1 MHVMWQDVRY
11 TLRTLSAAPGHA
23 SIVVATIALGLAVN
37 VTMFSVI
44 NAYMLRPLPV
54 RDPAMLY
61 RLSWSTPSG
70 GVGFFTSRE
79 AEAFRAP
86 SAPYADAVSFEPVVA
101 TVDGRSAFGNLVSDN
116 YFSML
121 GVHTMLG
128 RALVA
133 GDEMRGAVPVVVLS
147 HAVWHSRFNADRTIL
162 GRTLQIFGHRY
173 EIVGVAPPGFNGI
186 GQVPADFWIAQTP
199 DLLAPS
205 PSRTIVIRLKSGFS
219 VRQTEA
225 VVLAWAQELTS
236 DRPLDQR
243 VTGVRLQSNTATL
256 PLNAESATVFASV
269 ASACLFVLLIAAA
282 NVANMVLAR
291 GLSRQREIGIRTALG
306 AGRSRIARQLL
317 MESVVLTGVAA
328 AAAVLLSRV
337 VLRAAEAWLLATI
350 PPPMAGLVRLVDFSP
365 DVRVFLFLAAA
376 SIIAVA
382 VFGVLTVLQA
392 TTGDLTSAMRGTV
405 VSDRPS
411 FLPGRADCRSDD
423 GFCASDDLYRRVA
436 PGESATGRQRPAVR
450 DTRRLGDSAE
460 STCRVRS
467 GSRAHVSRRHARGG
481 IGVSRAVDRLIA
493 RLAAG
498 PADAPNVSP
507 LDTIS
512 FLPITSPCSVS
523 PSSTVE
529 ASPRT
534 KLPAIP
540 LSRLSVLRRP
550 RACGPMRTPLA
561 GRSRLGRPVGSGTAA
576 TGCHALARL
585 KSLAWR
591 GTWSAASSSKG
602 LTRRASISR
611 SGSGQAPR
619 HSSSAHT
626 ATRTRHGAPWSWRSN
641 SRQGGTA
648 IRVTPLNELLAVQIY
663 PFRVASAIAACLG
676 ALAMALT
683 LSGTYGVVSFLVGR
697 RRSELGIRMAL
708 GATPAMLVRSVVVE
722 SVRPAALGTV
732 AGLVCALTAS
742 KLASSYMST
751 IDAFDLPAYVVAIV
765 IALLGVVVA
774 ALLPSSR
781 AVAATDP
788 AGALRSE

>member
-1 MHVMWQDVRY
+1 MHVMWQDLRY
-11 TLRTLSAAPGHA
+11 TLRTLAAALGHA
-23 SIVVATIALGLAVN
+23 ALVVVTIALGLAVN

-70 GVGFFTSRE
+70 GVGFFTARE

-116 YFSML
+116 YFAML

-147 HAVWHSRFNADRTIL
+147 HAFWHSRFNADRTIP
-162 GRTLQIFGHRY
+162 GRTLQVFGHHY
-173 EIVGVAPPGFNGI
+173 EIAGVAPPGFDGI
-186 GQVPADFWIAQTP
+186 GQVPADFWIAQAP
-199 DLLAPS
+199 DRLVPS

-219 VRQTEA
+219 VRQAEA

-256 PLNAESATVFASV
+256 PVNAETAAVFASV
-269 ASACLFVLLIAAA
+269 AGACLFVLLIAAA

-317 MESVVLTGVAA
+317 MESVLLTGVAA

-382 VFGVLTVLQA
+382 VLGVLTVLQA

-411 FLPGRADCRSDD
+411 SSRGVLIAGQMTASVLLMICTGVLLQASRRLADSDPQFVTQ
-423 GFCASDDLYRRVA
+423 GVWVVQLNQPVASDVA
-436 PGESATGRQRPAVR
+436 RQLTSHGGMHAASASHAPLTGSLR
-450 DTRRLGDSAE
+450 
-460 STCRVRS
+460 
-467 GSRAHVSRRHARGG
+467 
-481 IGVSRAVDRLIA
+481 

-498 PADAPNVSP
+498 PADGTERIAAGYKFVSP
-507 LDTIS
+507 DY
-512 FLPITSPCSVS
+512 FSV
-523 PSSTVE
+523 
-529 ASPRT
+529 
-534 KLPAIP
+534 LGIP
-540 LSRLSVLRRP
+540 LVHGRGFTQDDAAGDSPVAIVSAATAARLWPNENAVGRAIAIGPTGWQRDRGSRLP
-550 RACGPMRTPLA
+550 RFRTAEVIGVAQDVISGLILEGLDETCVYFPIENGTGTEALLI
-561 GRSRLGRPVGSGTAA
+561 RSPGDADQ
-576 TGCHALARL
+576 
-585 KSLAWR
+585 
-591 GTWSAASSSKG
+591 
-602 LTRRASISR
+602 TRRALELAVE
-611 SGSGQAPR
+611 Q
-619 HSSSAHT
+619 SA
-626 ATRTRHGAPWSWRSN
+626 
-641 SRQGGTA
+641 GGTA

-663 PFRVASAIAACLG
+663 PFRVASAMAACLG

-697 RRSELGIRMAL
+697 RRSELGIRMTL
-708 GATPAMLVRSVVVE
+708 GATPAMIVRSVVLE
-722 SVRPAALGTV
+722 SLRPAALGTV

-742 KLASSYMST
+742 KLASSYVST

-765 IALLGVVVA
+765 IALIGVIVA
-774 ALLPSSR
+774 ALVPSCR
-781 AVAATDP
+781 AVAATNP